1 MHLGCAIESR
11 GKPPYGRCG
20 GARRACAVRPCD
32 RPGATHRDEQSPCVC
47 VPHSPAQAVG
57 VQLVRRAAAG
67 AGCERG
73 GGGRAAQA
81 AVSAAAHRR
90 VRDRRAEGGGERHAL
105 EPDARRGARTLAPR
119 CEKHTRGPGWVGG
132 WERRGGGGHRCENST
147 AQQGTTIQRW
157 GGCCIPSGRHSAT
170 IVKANRWSCAR
181 SQGSVSAAQIRH
193 EASANAAS
201 GPKAVRMRRRARIVQ
216 VLPTLLEGLRT
227 NIPLWRASG
236 GKDLSNPNLTRTT
249 IRAA

>member
-73 GGGRAAQA
+73 GGRAAQA

-90 VRDRRAEGGGERHAL
+90 VRDRRAEGGGERRTEDSGAL
-105 EPDARRGARTLAPR
+105 ARRA
-119 CEKHTRGPGWVGG
+119 
-132 WERRGGGGHRCENST
+132 
-147 AQQGTTIQRW
+147 
-157 GGCCIPSGRHSAT
+157 AT
-170 IVKANRWSCAR
+170 IR
-181 SQGSVSAAQIRH
+181 
-193 EASANAAS
+193 
-201 GPKAVRMRRRARIVQ
+201 VQ
-216 VLPTLLEGLRT
+216 KVGC
-227 NIPLWRASG
+227 
-236 GKDLSNPNLTRTT
+236 
-249 IRAA
+249 

>member
-105 EPDARRGARTLAPR
+105 EPDARRGARTLLAPR

-132 WERRGGGGHRCENST
+132 WERRGGGG
-147 AQQGTTIQRW
+147 A
-157 GGCCIPSGRHSAT
+157 P
-170 IVKANRWSCAR
+170 V
-181 SQGSVSAAQIRH
+181 
-193 EASANAAS
+193 
-201 GPKAVRMRRRARIVQ
+201 
-216 VLPTLLEGLRT
+216 
-227 NIPLWRASG
+227 
-236 GKDLSNPNLTRTT
+236 
-249 IRAA
+249 